1 MTKWNEIGNSLEKQ
15 SKINFVDASWSNWYQ
30 TRQQTLSRIT
40 NYLFVLNTGG
50 LIGSLTYVASKNA
63 NGDIQFTI
71 KLFAFGILFSV
82 LHAAVDYYS
91 VEHGFSSYRE
101 KINLLYS
108 NKLDWEELS
117 KPHPIA
123 CKIECL
129 LHFCGWV
136 GAGLF
141 FYGLYLGVNQIK

>member
-1 MTKWNEIGNSLEKQ
+1 MTKWNEIGDISEKQ

-50 LIGSLTYVASKNA
+50 LIGSLTYFASQGA
-63 NGDIQFTI
+63 SGDIQLTI
-71 KLFAFGILFSV
+71 KIFAFGILFSV
-82 LHAAVDYYS
+82 LHAALDYYS
-91 VEHGFSSYRE
+91 VEYRFSSFRD
-101 KINLLYS
+101 KVNLLYS
-108 NKLDWEELS
+108 NKLDWEELR

-141 FYGLYLGVNQIK
+141 FFGLYFGVNQIK